1 MKNLI
6 ELVEKIRVEG
16 SKYTGINAYF
26 EMTSEVDGQWIEWEG
41 DSIKSDATPIFD
53 CLDGIW
59 GDDIREGKEVNMEI
73 LRDLTGLSKS
83 EILKELKALEGA
95 WIEKFK
101 DINGVLDSE
110 LTAFEAEVGGEC

>member
-26 EMTSEVDGQWIEWEG
+26 EMEVEIDGQWIELEG
-41 DSIKSDATPIFD
+41 DYISVDAGPIYND
-53 CLDGIW
+53 LDGIYPE
-59 GDDIREGKEVNMEI
+59 DIAEGKEVNMEI

-83 EILKELKALEGA
+83 EILKELKALERV
-95 WIEKFK
+95 WIEKFR